1 MDMELKVSKMS
12 DNKLVKYTNFF
23 EKHKN
28 MHFKENTKKKVSKE
42 MDKRSSMY
50 L

>member
-1 MDMELKVSKMS
+1 MDMDIKIAKMS
-12 DNKLVKYTNFF
+12 DNKLVKYNHFF

-28 MHFKENTKKKVSKE
+28 MHFKEETKNKVNKE

>member
-1 MDMELKVSKMS
+1 MDMESKISKMS

-23 EKHKN
+23 EEHKK
-28 MHFKENTKKKVSKE
+28 MHFKEETKSKVSKE